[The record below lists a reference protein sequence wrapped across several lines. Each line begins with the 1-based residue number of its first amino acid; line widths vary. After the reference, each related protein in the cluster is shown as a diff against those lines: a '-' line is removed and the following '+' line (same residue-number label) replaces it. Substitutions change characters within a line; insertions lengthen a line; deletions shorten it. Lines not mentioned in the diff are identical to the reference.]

1 MGVGFGLLHFSI
13 LDFSA
18 VWLHDFLR
26 NIFNKTNSSASF
38 GQARHPSPRLW
49 SELREGQELVRSPTV
64 SLELHSRL
72 KPGVQSERDS
82 PFLSGDFGAKVRQRK
97 ACPLSHSLSC
107 LKSLL
112 GCHNFGNTVQ
122 TLQGGPE
129 AFVKEALLVT
139 CIRTGTS
146 PQHPS
151 LQPHYTTLRF
161 PKQTALVPP

>member
-1 MGVGFGLLHFSI
+1 MAKQDTPAPAYGPIRILASGPAGL
-13 LDFSA
+13 
-18 VWLHDFLR
+18 
-26 NIFNKTNSSASF
+26 
-38 GQARHPSPRLW
+38 PRRP
-49 SELREGQELVRSPTV
+49 ELREGQELVRSPTV

-82 PFLSGDFGAKVRQRK
+82 PFLSGDLGAKVRQRK